1 MKNEKN
7 FKIALNKEL
16 NNVLLVTIIV
26 NVILFLFLI

>member
-16 NNVLLVTIIV
+16 NNVLLAIVIVSTILI
-26 NVILFLFLI
+26 FLI